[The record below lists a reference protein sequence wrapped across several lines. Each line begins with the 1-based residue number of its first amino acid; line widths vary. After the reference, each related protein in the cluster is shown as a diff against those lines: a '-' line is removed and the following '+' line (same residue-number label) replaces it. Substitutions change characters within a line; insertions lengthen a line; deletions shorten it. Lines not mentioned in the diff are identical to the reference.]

1 MRRVQRKASRV
12 EQPRPPWTWRSQFPQ
27 GAPRTCLS
35 SHRDPVYLRYGGH
48 VYKVGQQDW
57 LLRLYQ
63 HSGVSDSAVLWEG
76 YVLYDLEA
84 ELPMIRTSIDWIEY
98 VDKRREMVFRISKKE
113 AVTAGRVVETPD
125 GERFGVPLSTYSVH
139 ERD

>member
-1 MRRVQRKASRV
+1 VSRV
-12 EQPRPPWTWRSQFPQ
+12 EQPRPPWTWRPQFQ
-27 GAPRTCLS
+27 KGAPRTCLS

-63 HSGVSDSAVLWEG
+63 HSGVSESAVLWEG
-76 YVLYDLEA
+76 YVLYDLAA
-84 ELPMIRTSIDWIEY
+84 ELPMIRSSIDWIEY

-113 AVTAGRVVETPD
+113 AVTAGRVIETPD
-125 GERFGVPLSTYSVH
+125 GERFGVPLDAYTAH